1 VAAVQQITAALRKQV
16 LETLHRRGVIIAM
29 SGGVDS
35 SVCAALAA
43 RAFGPERVFALCL
56 PEHDSDPQSLALASN
71 WARELGIAHATV
83 DIAPILA
90 ACGCYAARDNAIRRL
105 VPEYGAGWRCKLVLP
120 GNRLDSDRLNV
131 FELAV

>member
-1 VAAVQQITAALRKQV
+1 
-16 LETLHRRGVIIAM
+16 
-29 SGGVDS
+29 
-35 SVCAALAA
+35 
-43 RAFGPERVFALCL
+43 RAFGPERVFALFL

-131 FELAV
+131 FELAVQPPGGAIRNLRLPPVDYREIFPSTNLKQRVRKVLESFH